1 MSDKAKNI
9 KLTAGQIESLEQ
21 VYGPNFRKVLGDS
34 LEKAFEEIEKM
45 KAKEE
50 ESEES

>member
-1 MSDKAKNI
+1 MSKKAKNI

-21 VYGPNFRKVLGDS
+21 VYGPNFREVLGDK
-34 LEKAFEEIEKM
+34 LEKAFEEIENT
-45 KAKEE
+45 EPEQE